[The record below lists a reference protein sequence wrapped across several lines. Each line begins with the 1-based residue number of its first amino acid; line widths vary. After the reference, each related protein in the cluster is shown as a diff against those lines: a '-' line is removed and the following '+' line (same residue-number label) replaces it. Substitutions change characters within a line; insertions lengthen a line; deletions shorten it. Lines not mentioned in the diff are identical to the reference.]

1 MFAAGFVGSSNL
13 WPCTVTSV
21 EPEGR
26 VVLDLGG
33 RRLVASTAARLGA
46 GDSAWLLLRPEALAV
61 QPAGENGSAPPERSV
76 RGTVSDVSF
85 LGAATHYRVE
95 ADGET
100 VLVSRPPGDGA
111 LLAVGDGGGGH
122 VARRRRTGAGPVSA
136 AEGRFGGRVTI
147 VTGGSSGIGRATA
160 ERLAAEGSSLC
171 LVAAPFDD
179 EPLQA
184 VADALRGGGTE
195 VVALAADVGVTETAE
210 RAVAATLEAFGR
222 VDFLVDNAGIGGSA
236 EVFENT
242 TELFDRTMHVNV
254 RGMYLFAMAAARAM
268 ATGGDG
274 GAIVC
279 TASTASFMGEEVQVA
294 YNTSKGAVA
303 ALARS
308 LGVALARYRHPLQ
321 RRRTWLRA
329 HTGDRRQPGPRRGL
343 EPRAL
348 AHPRRPPG
356 GAGGDRGGH
365 RVPAQR
371 RRVVRERG
379 PPSSSTARIPPVGAT
394 PTGTRRRRSSPRARS
409 AACRG

>member
-1 MFAAGFVGSSNL
+1 M
-13 WPCTVTSV
+13 
-21 EPEGR
+21 
-26 VVLDLGG
+26 
-33 RRLVASTAARLGA
+33 
-46 GDSAWLLLRPEALAV
+46 
-61 QPAGENGSAPPERSV
+61 
-76 RGTVSDVSF
+76 
-85 LGAATHYRVE
+85 
-95 ADGET
+95 
-100 VLVSRPPGDGA
+100 
-111 LLAVGDGGGGH
+111 
-122 VARRRRTGAGPVSA
+122 SA

-184 VADALRGGGTE
+184 VAAALRAGGTE

-308 LGVALARYRHPLQ
+308 LGVALARYGIRCNAVAPGYV
-321 RRRTWLRA
+321 RTPATADSLGRIEGWSRARSRIPADRPAEAEEIAAVIAFLLSDDASYVSGSTVVVDGA
-329 HTGDRRQPGPRRGL
+329 HT
-343 EPRAL
+343 
-348 AHPRRPPG
+348 
-356 GAGGDRGGH
+356 AGWRNTDWD
-365 RVPAQR
+365 
-371 RRVVRERG
+371 
-379 PPSSSTARIPPVGAT
+379 AT
-394 PTGTRRRRSSPRARS
+394 PQELAPRAR
-409 AACRG
+409 RRLQT